1 MSTERQP
8 SALGARPSDEE
19 LMCWLDGELDEARQD
34 EIAAMLDGA
43 PELRAK
49 VAGLTLT
56 GELLREPIDGDERAA
71 GIADGVMARLE
82 AEPEAEPGGE
92 LVHAP
97 FGAKRRLGSFIR
109 SAPANENARSVFV
122 MAALAAAVAVGLFFW
137 SRAGLRDLPVSHGG
151 ADRPLPVPPTAVAWQ
166 PGASA
171 AEPKWLSPGPVE
183 PVGKDDEAA
192 AAVEVA
198 AVDFGSHSGTVFYV
212 STGPTES
219 STTTAVVWVTD
230 EVAGGRR

>member
-8 SALGARPSDEE
+8 QTPVSDQE
-19 LMCWLDGELDEARQD
+19 LMCWLDGELDETRHA
-34 EIAAMLDGA
+34 EIGALVAAD

-49 VAGLTLT
+49 VAGIGLA
-56 GELLREPIDGDERAA
+56 GELVRERIDGDERADTV
-71 GIADGVMARLE
+71 ADAVMGKLG
-82 AEPEAEPGGE
+82 AEPEDGGK
-92 LVHAP
+92 LIHAP
-97 FGAKRRLGSFIR
+97 FGAKRRLGSFVR
-109 SAPANENARSVFV
+109 SEPANENARSVFV

-137 SRAGLRDLPVSHGG
+137 SRAGLKELPVGHGG
-151 ADRPLPVPPTAVAWQ
+151 PGRPIVVPATALAWQ

-171 AEPKWLSPGPVE
+171 AEPKWLSPAPAE
-183 PVGKDDEAA
+183 PAAEDEESA

-212 STGPTES
+212 SSGSTES

-230 EVAGGRR
+230 EVTGGKR